1 MSGKLLVGRSKYSVS
16 TTKDSEGMKMKTS
29 KLVLAF
35 ALAGL
40 ASGVAQAV
48 PYIGNFNT
56 SNGTVIN
63 DGLLLNVGGLDVYS
77 QGSAAFFDS
86 NGVQLSP
93 TGTTVQ
99 AGDIVTTYYQGI
111 VNAFNTGVPSPN
123 LLWASQPL
131 GTYQLTV
138 AASFQELVLS
148 AGSGFAVLQPLSGGT
163 LEVFYDDA
171 SVAGNFANIGL
182 GTGFTDGISILKGT
196 VGNTLPNSFFTDG
209 TTASGSASIN
219 GPLSFAQLGID
230 DLANAGGDVVGFLPD
245 LPQGYTSTTTLQFGP
260 AEGTSFQ
267 TVNFFDNANG
277 WTSVAATASQTLR
290 ADANVDLQR
299 VPEPASLALLGLGLI
314 GLGYSRRRR
323 TS

>member
-1 MSGKLLVGRSKYSVS
+1 
-16 TTKDSEGMKMKTS
+16 MKTS
-29 KLVLAF
+29 KLVLAL

-40 ASGVAQAV
+40 ASGAAQAV

-56 SNGTVIN
+56 SNGTLIN

-77 QGSAAFFDS
+77 QGTAAFFNS
-86 NGVQLSP
+86 SGVQLSP

-111 VNAFNTGVPSPN
+111 VNAFNTGVSSPN
-123 LLWASQPL
+123 LLWPSQPT

-148 AGSGFAVLQPLSGGT
+148 AGLGFAVLQPLVGGT

-171 SVAGNFANIGL
+171 SVAGNFADIAQ
-182 GTGFTDGISILKGT
+182 GTGFTDGMSILKGS
-196 VGNTLPNSFFTDG
+196 VGYTLSNAFFTDG

-219 GPLSFAQLGID
+219 GPLTFAQLGID
-230 DLANAGGDVVGFLPD
+230 DPSNTGDVVGFLPD

-260 AEGTSFQ
+260 AQGTSFQ

-277 WTSVAATASQTLR
+277 WTSVAATASQTIR